1 MTDLTFE
8 EVADVPTQGFAKANP
23 LTSAV
28 EKLDAEFDADLGR
41 SVGALSTVL
50 PDVKAARS
58 TFASQT
64 ARAAN
69 ALPTP
74 RTVRTKWGEPD
85 KGKVTVTFWLVEKI
99 TRKRADDNDASA
111 DDVAAE

>member
-8 EVADVPTQGFAKANP
+8 EVANVPTQGFAKANP
-23 LTSAV
+23 LTPAV
-28 EKLDAEFDADLGR
+28 EKLDAKFDTDLGR

-50 PDVKAARS
+50 DVDARS
-58 TFASQT
+58 TFASQA